1 MPSFTLS
8 SEPRSFGMSVDFKIV
23 DQTSERIT
31 LREPLERR
39 IEEEEVAAINAGGGE
54 IQPLV
59 VPTRQE
65 ARRHALVASTHL
77 VREARAGNVS
87 CHQIQLER

>member
-1 MPSFTLS
+1 
-8 SEPRSFGMSVDFKIV
+8 MSVDFKIV
-23 DQTSERIT
+23 DQTLGVHPHVTRELRLASERIT

-39 IEEEEVAAINAGGGE
+39 IEEEVAAINAGGGD

-65 ARRHALVASTHL
+65 AHRHALVASTHL
-77 VREARAGNVS
+77 VSEARAGNAS
-87 CHQIQLER
+87 YHQIQLER